1 MRTAQVSGLLC
12 TALLAQRR
20 FASAAMGDAARNRMM
35 DDLTASA
42 CASGDASNKAII
54 VRGCDPEMAARAGK
68 MLPPLLG
75 NVKMIGVTS
84 DDEFFKLLRE
94 TQFDVVTFAPGA
106 CRFSAA
112 RQPIPGGN
120 PATAGWTLEEYRAK
134 VKELQGA
141 DVPIVE
147 STEERDMVPLL
158 RNALGLPPA

>member
-1 MRTAQVSGLLC
+1 
-12 TALLAQRR
+12 
-20 FASAAMGDAARNRMM
+20 
-35 DDLTASA
+35 
-42 CASGDASNKAII
+42 
-54 VRGCDPEMAARAGK
+54 